1 MKNPRYW
8 KLLAFTIAVIAIS
21 SLLFGCTKQKLEP
34 MTKVWV
40 SPYYISN
47 WVYNAEGKYLH
58 TGDNGAVTADSTM
71 EILHESTWP
80 MGVTASMPKYLI
92 PDTEKLRFEVTAKNA
107 AIRAD
112 SDEVYL
118 IAELV
123 NEADDQWLELTANG
137 FRLKGKV
144 TSYNA
149 RGHFKQAA
157 FPSADD
163 FYYKLIQDIH
173 ASDYERKIAVDGWFT
188 ESMPDLNQRNRHV
201 ARYLIQSSIW
211 WIEYAGINGIHMAH
225 SDGQSILKV
234 DFEDLQST
242 SQERDI

>member
-1 MKNPRYW
+1 MTRR
-8 KLLAFTIAVIAIS
+8 TGIAVFIAIAIS

-58 TGDNGAVTADSTM
+58 TGADGEVTADSTM

-92 PDTEKLRFEVTAKNA
+92 PDTAK
-107 AIRAD
+107 
-112 SDEVYL
+112 
-118 IAELV
+118 LV

-163 FYYKLIQDIH
+163 FYYKLTGEQESDLRVYWQDNTLRIVSESPGEVTLH
-173 ASDYERKIAVDGWFT
+173 LKDLRDTYQFPAGGCAITDFADGKIIV
-188 ESMPDLNQRNRHV
+188 
-201 ARYLIQSSIW
+201 
-211 WIEYAGINGIHMAH
+211 
-225 SDGQSILKV
+225 K
-234 DFEDLQST
+234 
-242 SQERDI
+242 

>member
-1 MKNPRYW
+1 MTMKNPRYW

-34 MTKVWV
+34 MTNIW
-40 SPYYISN
+40 ISEYSTLN
-47 WVYNAEGKYLH
+47 RVYNAEGEYLH
-58 TGDNGAVTADSTM
+58 TEHGKITADSTM
-71 EILHESTWP
+71 EILREGTWP
-80 MGVTASMPKYLI
+80 YAVTATMAKYLI
-92 PDTEKLRFEVTAKNA
+92 PDTEKLLFEVTAKNA

-163 FYYKLIQDIH
+163 FYYKLTGEQESDLRVYWQDNTLRIVSESPGEVTLH
-173 ASDYERKIAVDGWFT
+173 LKDLRDTYQFPAGGCVITDFADGKIIV
-188 ESMPDLNQRNRHV
+188 Q
-201 ARYLIQSSIW
+201 
-211 WIEYAGINGIHMAH
+211 
-225 SDGQSILKV
+225 
-234 DFEDLQST
+234 
-242 SQERDI
+242 

>member
-1 MKNPRYW
+1 MKY
-8 KLLAFTIAVIAIS
+8 LAPHKGTAIFIVIVIVIS
-21 SLLFGCTKQKLEP
+21 SLLFGCTKQKSEP
-34 MTKVWV
+34 MTNIWV

-47 WVYNAEGKYLH
+47 WLYNAEGKYLH

-92 PDTEKLRFEVTAKNA
+92 PDTEKLRFEVTVENA
-107 AIRAD
+107 SMRVE
-112 SDEVYL
+112 SDEVFVL
-118 IAELV
+118 LKLKSET
-123 NEADDQWLELTANG
+123 DDQWLELTTTG

-163 FYYKLIQDIH
+163 FYYKLTGEQ
-173 ASDYERKIAVDGWFT
+173 
-188 ESMPDLNQRNRHV
+188 ES
-201 ARYLIQSSIW
+201 
-211 WIEYAGINGIHMAH
+211 
-225 SDGQSILKV
+225 
-234 DFEDLQST
+234 DLQVYWQDNTLRIVSESPGEVT
-242 SQERDI
+242 LHLKDLRDTYQFPAGGCVITDFADGKIIVQ

>member
-21 SLLFGCTKQKLEP
+21 SLLFGCTKQNLEP

-92 PDTEKLRFEVTAKNA
+92 PDTEKLRFEVTVENA
-107 AIRAD
+107 SMRVE
-112 SDEVYL
+112 SNEVFVWL
-118 IAELV
+118 NLKSET
-123 NEADDQWLELTANG
+123 DDQWLELTTTG

-149 RGHFKQAA
+149 RGYFKQAV
-157 FPSADD
+157 FPSIDE
-163 FYYKLIQDIH
+163 FYYDLAGGQ
-173 ASDYERKIAVDGWFT
+173 
-188 ESMPDLNQRNRHV
+188 ES
-201 ARYLIQSSIW
+201 
-211 WIEYAGINGIHMAH
+211 
-225 SDGQSILKV
+225 
-234 DFEDLQST
+234 DLQVYWQDNTLRIVSESPGEVT
-242 SQERDI
+242 LHLKDLRDTYQFPAGGCVITDFADGKIIVQ

>member
-34 MTKVWV
+34 MTNIW
-40 SPYYISN
+40 ISEYSTLN
-47 WVYNAEGKYLH
+47 RVYNAEGEYLH
-58 TGDNGAVTADSTM
+58 TEHGKITADSTM
-71 EILHESTWP
+71 EILREGTWP
-80 MGVTASMPKYLI
+80 YAVTATMAKYLI
-92 PDTEKLRFEVTAKNA
+92 PDTEKLRFELTAKNA
-107 AIRAD
+107 GIRAD
-112 SDEVYL
+112 SNEVYL

-163 FYYKLIQDIH
+163 FYYKLTGEQESDLRVYWQDNTLRIVSESPGEVTLH
-173 ASDYERKIAVDGWFT
+173 LKDLRDTYQFPAGGCVITDFADGKIIV
-188 ESMPDLNQRNRHV
+188 
-201 ARYLIQSSIW
+201 
-211 WIEYAGINGIHMAH
+211 
-225 SDGQSILKV
+225 K
-234 DFEDLQST
+234 
-242 SQERDI
+242 